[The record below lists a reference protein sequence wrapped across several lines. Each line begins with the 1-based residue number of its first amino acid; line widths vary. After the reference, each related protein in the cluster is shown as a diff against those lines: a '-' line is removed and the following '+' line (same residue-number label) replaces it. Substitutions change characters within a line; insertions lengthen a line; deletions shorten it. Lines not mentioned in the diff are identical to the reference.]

1 MPPTKPKVPVA
12 EPLRPDG
19 LLPSDLWLD
28 RPDALEAIAR
38 RRAADEISDDEA
50 ENLVHFVEQGWLSFR
65 PSYPETLLDDL
76 VADVDRVW
84 QMQPPD
90 AAFAYHSL
98 LTRFSGSDEQNRRP
112 SCRLGD
118 LHGWS
123 PVALELYLQPEIHR
137 YMTLILD
144 EPAVATQSLFF
155 EWGSQ
160 QALHRDP
167 IHVRMTPPAHLAAA
181 WIALEDIAPECGPLV
196 YVPGSHKLPYYQ
208 FSPGR
213 YYFDHRHDDGE
224 SIRRAEAW
232 DAERCRERG
241 LEPLPFLAKKGEVLI
256 WHHSLLHGGS
266 LPTRPELTRRS
277 FVVHFT
283 SLSTQAEVTNTFLD
297 PHAAGAAD
305 DAPLEVVY
313 RTRRLISRLG
323 CKGFASPLAERFREE
338 VAGFY
343 AGSDVVRKRVLE
355 LEAIVVHREAIIAGM
370 KQSRFWKLRDAWFG
384 LKRRFG
390 VGRGG

>member
-1 MPPTKPKVPVA
+1 VQPNAV
-12 EPLRPDG
+12 EEGRDFRLGPDG

-28 RPDALEAIAR
+28 QPDAREAIAR
-38 RRAADEISDDEA
+38 RRASGELTDEEA
-50 ENLVHFVEQGWLSFR
+50 AHLEHFVEHGWFAFR
-65 PSYPETLLDDL
+65 PSYPERLLDDL

-84 QMQPPD
+84 ERQPPD

-98 LTRFSGSDEQNRRP
+98 LTRFSGGDGEKRRP
-112 SCRLGD
+112 SCRLAE

-123 PVALELYLQPEIHR
+123 AVALELYLQPEIHR
-137 YMTLILD
+137 YVGLILG
-144 EPAVATQSLFF
+144 EAPVATQSLFF

-167 IHVRMTPPAHLAAA
+167 IYVRMKPPAHLAAA
-181 WIALEDIAPECGPLV
+181 WIALEDVSPDCGPLV
-196 YVPGSHKLPYYQ
+196 YVPGSHKLPYYE

-213 YYFDHRHDDGE
+213 YFFDRTRDDND

-232 DAERCRERG
+232 DAERCREKG

-266 LPTRPELTRRS
+266 LPKRPELTRKS

-283 SLSTQAEVTNTFLD
+283 SLATMPEVANSFLD
-297 PHAAGAAD
+297 PYAAGAD
-305 DAPLEVVY
+305 DGKPVEVVY
-313 RTRRLISRLG
+313 RSRRRISRLG
-323 CKGFASPLAERFREE
+323 CVGYASPLEERFRDE

-343 AGSDVVRKRVLE
+343 AGSDLVRKRVLE
-355 LEAIVVHREAIIAGM
+355 LEAIVAHREAAIEGM
-370 KQSRFWKLRDAWFG
+370 ERSSFWKLREAWFA

-390 VGRGG
+390 GDRFG